1 MRELHFESI
10 SMLYSDDMSFSVLT
24 TTFNGHFMLQEL
36 LHRGHSVHS
45 VVGLNQIE
53 FNRLGSERY
62 SSKNLAQSFG
72 IRFHEA
78 NTYNLSS
85 ELDRVI
91 FNSIKSDYL
100 LVLGWQ
106 RIVPSEIFHQFKSIG
121 IHGSDKGI
129 QFGKGRS
136 PQNWALILGAH
147 SFEFSAFSINEGIDS
162 GEILQ
167 TSEIAISNNDDIQSL
182 HFKVG
187 KEAVNLL
194 ELVFE
199 NSNRKLFSI
208 KSDEEVKVEA
218 PEYLPKR
225 EPSDGEIDWSR
236 QTVKLYNFIRALS
249 HPYSCAF
256 TTLHGSVF
264 RILRSKVICEDSS
277 ERFLPGRVRHCISSS
292 TLVVEC
298 SDGLLL
304 IEVSGDSRVNFAVG
318 DVFSS
323 VDFAIQM
330 QRIFDRHQKKY
341 PQLPIA
347 KRLLSFS

>member
-1 MRELHFESI
+1 
-10 SMLYSDDMSFSVLT
+10 MSFSVLT

-36 LHRGHSVHS
+36 LHRGHSVDS
-45 VVGLNQIE
+45 VIGLNEFE

-78 NTYNLSS
+78 NAYDLSS
-85 ELDRVI
+85 ELDQAM

-106 RIVPSEIFHQFKSIG
+106 RIVPSEIFLQFKSIG

-147 SFEFSAFSINEGIDS
+147 SFKFSVFSINEGIDS

-167 TSEIAISNNDDIQSL
+167 TSEIRITRDDDIQSL
-182 HFKVG
+182 HLKVG
-187 KEAVNLL
+187 NEAVNLL
-194 ELVFE
+194 ELVLE
-199 NSNRKLFSI
+199 NSNRKLLST
-208 KSDEEVKVEA
+208 KSDEEVKGETQ
-218 PEYLPKR
+218 EYLPKR
-225 EPSDGEIDWSR
+225 EPLDGEIDWNR
-236 QTVKLYNFIRALS
+236 QTLRLYNFIRALS
-249 HPYSCAF
+249 YPYSCAF
-256 TTLHGSVF
+256 TTFHGGVF
-264 RILRSKVICEDSS
+264 RILRSKVIYQNSS

-304 IEVSGDSRVNFAVG
+304 IEISGDSSVNFAVG

-323 VDFAIQM
+323 TDFATQM

-347 KRLLSFS
+347 KRLFSLR